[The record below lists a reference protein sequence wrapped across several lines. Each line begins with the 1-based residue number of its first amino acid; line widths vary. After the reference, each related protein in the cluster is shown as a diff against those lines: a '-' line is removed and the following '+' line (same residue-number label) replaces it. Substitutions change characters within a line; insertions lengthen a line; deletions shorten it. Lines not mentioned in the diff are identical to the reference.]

1 MLPFPGAS
9 FEKHG
14 GDAFKV
20 YRQDADFV
28 IKLRRLNA
36 DSYWYVDAFNELFGD
51 RTPYEILGE
60 EEYHGQRA
68 LKLRQPYVEFGECT
82 WEDARKELF
91 YAMKS
96 RYGDAEEH
104 PWMPNELHLPTWF
117 LDDLK
122 EANVGIDIRTQKYA
136 VIDCIIHRPSDMNS
150 DLLWDIDRR
159 SAEIAARTFSKIPR
173 GKVTYDT

>member
-1 MLPFPGAS
+1 MLPFPDGS
-9 FEKHG
+9 LEKHG
-14 GDAFKV
+14 VDALKV
-20 YRQDADFV
+20 YRQDEDYV
-28 IKLRRLNA
+28 IKLRRMNA

-60 EEYHGQRA
+60 GEYHGHRI
-68 LKLRQPYVEFGECT
+68 LKLRQPFVEFCECT

-91 YAMKS
+91 YEMKS
-96 RYGDAEEH
+96 RFGDAEEH

-122 EANVGIDIRTQKYA
+122 ETNIGIDIRTQKYA
-136 VIDCIIHRPSDMNS
+136 VIDCIIHRPDEMNS

-159 SAEIAARTFSKIPR
+159 SAGIAARSLVKCQAE
-173 GKVTYDT
+173 V